1 MKIILTAALAAAS
14 LAFAGS
20 AFAADLGAEISTAS
34 THAGLAA
41 KAGNIDMVHM
51 HMHHAINCLEGAKG
65 ADYDAS
71 NANPCAK
78 SGDGAIVDSASAA
91 QKAKLQ
97 AAAAQLKSGLALTD
111 MAAAGKVAT
120 DASAAITAAK

>member
-1 MKIILTAALAAAS
+1 MKNFLFAS
-14 LAFAGS
+14 IAGAGLLFATTAFA
-20 AFAADLGAEISTAS
+20 DVTAEITTAS

-41 KAGNIDMVHM
+41 KAGTIDMMHM
-51 HMHHAINCLEGAKG
+51 HMHHAINCLEGAGG
-65 ADYDAS
+65 ADYDAT

-78 SGDGAIVDSASAA
+78 DGSGAITDAASPA

-111 MAAAGKVAT
+111 MAAAGKAAT
-120 DASAAITAAK
+120 DASAAISAAK

>member
-1 MKIILTAALAAAS
+1 MKTILTASVAAA
-14 LAFAGS
+14 LLFATS
-20 AFAADLGAEISTAS
+20 AFAADLGAEITTAS

-65 ADYDAS
+65 ADFDAS

-78 SGDGAIVDSASAA
+78 SGDGAIVDSADAG

-120 DASAAITAAK
+120 DASAAIAAAK